1 VRTSLARALIFLA
14 GLTACASEKS
24 GIAPG
29 LDQAERLS
37 AQEGIPILTRTLMNA
52 LPGDAKTWDRLL
64 SDRAVQVTED
74 GRIED
79 KKKVLESLRPFPPGT
94 SGSIEVR
101 DLEVSEFGETAVAV
115 FRWFETENVLQ
126 QWIQVNRV
134 SSHVWRR
141 ENGRW
146 RLAAV
151 HTTVT
156 PRDPEPIPSDQQE
169 LGLYAGV
176 YELSPGGRKYLVEH
190 RGDVLYGGPAKDELR
205 PLIAVGRNV
214 FVEHGAPIG
223 ELLIFV
229 DRPAGTVDRMV
240 RREKGADLSW
250 LRVAGEPSPPSAKP

>member
-1 VRTSLARALIFLA
+1 MRRVPGSLLLLA
-14 GLTACASEKS
+14 TLAACASEKS
-24 GIAPG
+24 DVAPG
-29 LDQAERLS
+29 LEQAEKLP
-37 AQEGIPILTRTLMNA
+37 AQEAIPILTRTLMNA
-52 LPGDAKTWDRLL
+52 LPGDAKTWDRLV

-74 GRIED
+74 GRVED
-79 KKKVLESLRPFPPGT
+79 KQKLLESLRPFPPGT

-115 FRWFETENVLQ
+115 FRWFETESVFQ
-126 QWIQVNRV
+126 QWIQLNRV

-141 ENGRW
+141 EHGVW
-146 RLAAV
+146 RLLAV

-156 PRDPEPIPSDQQE
+156 PRDPESLEADPQE

-176 YELSPGGRKYLVEH
+176 YELSPGGRTYLVEH
-190 RGDVLYGGPAKDELR
+190 RGDLLFGGPAKDKLA

-214 FVEHGAPIG
+214 FAEHGAPIG

-240 RREKGADLSW
+240 RRQKGADLSW
-250 LRVAGEPSPPSAKP
+250 LRVAGAPSP

>member
-1 VRTSLARALIFLA
+1 MRTSLVRALLLLA
-14 GLTACASEKS
+14 GVTACASEKS
-24 GIAPG
+24 AVAPG
-29 LDQAERLS
+29 LDQAERLP

-79 KKKVLESLRPFPPGT
+79 KKKLLEAFHPFPPGVT
-94 SGSIEVR
+94 GSIDVR
-101 DLEVSEFGETAVAV
+101 DLEVSEFGDTAVAV
-115 FRWFETENVLQ
+115 FRWFETETVLQ

-141 ENGRW
+141 EHGRW

-156 PRDPEPIPSDQQE
+156 PRDPEAVPTDPQE

-190 RGDVLYGGPAKDELR
+190 RGDLLFGGPSKDELK
-205 PLIAVGRNV
+205 PLISVGRNV
-214 FVEHGAPIG
+214 FAERGAPIG
-223 ELLIFV
+223 DLLIFV
-229 DRPAGTVDRMV
+229 DRPQGTVDRMV
-240 RREKGADLSW
+240 RRSEGADLSW
-250 LRVAGEPSPPSAKP
+250 LRVAAVRP